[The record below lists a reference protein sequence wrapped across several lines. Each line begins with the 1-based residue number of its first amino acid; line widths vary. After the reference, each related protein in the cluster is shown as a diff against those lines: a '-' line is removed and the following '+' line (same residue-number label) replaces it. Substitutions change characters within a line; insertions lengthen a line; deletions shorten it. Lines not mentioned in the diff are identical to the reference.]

1 MAWNEPGKDDKDP
14 WGNRGGQDTPPDLD
28 EVVKKMQDKLSTV
41 FGGKK
46 SGSSNA
52 SSNGGGKGGR
62 SASAPNMFLPIILL
76 IIGALIYNSIHIID
90 EAERGVVQRF
100 GKYVA
105 TINPGLNFRFP
116 QPIET
121 VTRVNISQ
129 VIPVKDQAM
138 MLTKDENI
146 VDIDVAIQ
154 YRIGNAKDY
163 LFQVDQPDFTL
174 TQVAKTAIREVI
186 GDQNMD
192 FILTD
197 GRTQIEA
204 STKELMQS
212 ILDQYQA
219 GLMIESVNMQSAQ
232 PPEEVRSA
240 FDDAI
245 KAREDRERLVNQ
257 AEAYRNEILPKA
269 RGEAA
274 RLTEDAMAYQTRV
287 TEQAAGEAQR
297 FEQLLKAYSTA
308 PEVTRERLYID
319 SMESVLNRNKKIFL
333 DAGDG
338 DKILYLPIDG
348 NNQSNAPAPVY
359 RAPSMTEDR
368 TDTSMIRNRQGV
380 STEDT
385 DLRVR
390 SQR

>member
-46 SGSSNA
+46 SGSSNG